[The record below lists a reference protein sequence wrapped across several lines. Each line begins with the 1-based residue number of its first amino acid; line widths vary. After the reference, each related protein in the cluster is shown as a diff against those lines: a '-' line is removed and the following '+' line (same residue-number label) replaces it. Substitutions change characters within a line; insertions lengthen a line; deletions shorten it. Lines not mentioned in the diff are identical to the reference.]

1 MHIIDIV
8 INTRLT
14 LLRPTISFIVKFI
27 DHTNISYVFI
37 IQIPFIFLLLEL
49 LSIMVFSTIDL
60 FRAKVYFVSYF
71 DFIPKCN
78 GNRSNPV
85 TSMYL
90 KISSSNYNAVDN
102 NQLDLNEPHSK
113 QGLIV
118 YNNSLTVVCFY
129 IYNMSLHL
137 VSEFC
142 YEFDGV

>member
-60 FRAKVYFVSYF
+60 F
-71 DFIPKCN
+71 
-78 GNRSNPV
+78 V
-85 TSMYL
+85 TSRQS
-90 KISSSNYNAVDN
+90 IF
-102 NQLDLNEPHSK
+102 
-113 QGLIV
+113 
-118 YNNSLTVVCFY
+118 CF
-129 IYNMSLHL
+129 I
-137 VSEFC
+137 F
-142 YEFDGV
+142 